1 VSAIDPGRH
10 PDNLPWYVSGR
21 LDASESEGIA
31 QHCRDC
37 PECRLEVEALE
48 SMRRTL
54 VTYREELDL
63 LEKAA
68 GGDRDE
74 GGWTRLSARRRLS
87 PRTWG
92 LLGAS
97 AATVLFVAVVLRP
110 GGLRRTAPEPALA
123 PVASILFL
131 PPQRGTEP
139 GRTLAGTGPWSI
151 GVALPLGA
159 PAGDYDVRIDGEG
172 DRASVLLRTTVTA
185 TSDGRLTLL
194 LRALPGAGRYRLSA
208 APLGPGD
215 GSRRT
220 EYAYPFEVIP

>member
-1 VSAIDPGRH
+1 MSAIDPGRH

-21 LDASESEGIA
+21 LDASESEAIA
-31 QHCRDC
+31 EHFRNC
-37 PECRLEVEALE
+37 PACRLEVDALQ

-54 VTYREELDL
+54 VTYREDFDL

-74 GGWTRLSARRRLS
+74 GEWTRSARRRLS
-87 PRTWG
+87 PWTWG

-110 GGLRRTAPEPALA
+110 GGIRGTLPEPSLA
-123 PVASILFL
+123 PVASIVFL

-139 GRTLAGTGPWSI
+139 GRTLGGKGPWSI

-159 PAGDYDVRIDGEG
+159 PAGDYDVRINGEG
-172 DRASVLLRTTVTA
+172 DRVSVLLRTTVRA

-194 LRALPGAGRYRLSA
+194 LRTLPGAGRYRLSA

-215 GSRRT
+215 GSPGT